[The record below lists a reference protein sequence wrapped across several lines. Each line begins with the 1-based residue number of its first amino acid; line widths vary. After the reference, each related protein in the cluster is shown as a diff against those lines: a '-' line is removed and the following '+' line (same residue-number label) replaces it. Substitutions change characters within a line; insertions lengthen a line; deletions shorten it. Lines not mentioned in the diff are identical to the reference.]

1 MIDYDTAVENVTAVE
16 QTPLAEQAGEQT
28 KLEAIGNSPAFPM
41 LTVESNTKVIPN
53 GSQSCLIGPR
63 VPRAGCFG
71 VSQ

>member
-1 MIDYDTAVENVTAVE
+1 MIDYNSVAQNRTVVD
-16 QTPLAEQAGEQT
+16 QTPLAEQTGEQT

-41 LTVESNTKVIPN
+41 LIVESNTKVIPN

-63 VPRAGCFG
+63 VPCAGYFG